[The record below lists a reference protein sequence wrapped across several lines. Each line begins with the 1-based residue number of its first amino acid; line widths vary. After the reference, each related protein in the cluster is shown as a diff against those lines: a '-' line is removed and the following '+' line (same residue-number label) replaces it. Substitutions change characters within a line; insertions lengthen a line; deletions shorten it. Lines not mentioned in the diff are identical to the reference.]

1 MYKRQHQDIGLPA
14 AAPVQMREVQD
25 DQIDDERDV
34 AALLR
39 S

>member
-1 MYKRQHQDIGLPA
+1 MYKRQHQDIGSPA
-14 AAPVQMREVQD
+14 VVPVQMREVPD
-25 DQIDDERDV
+25 NQIDDERDV